1 VLREAIRQLE
11 LHGIAQMRTGLQ
23 GGLVIGKISPTY
35 TVELVSTYLKSTHLE
50 IRHLWETESYLHV
63 FAAGR
68 IAQIGDARDHAALQA
83 SMAELRTAT
92 PQTYLELA
100 HSLHRLIAD
109 RTGNRALSLFIRVL
123 TQCAI
128 PFLPKVDPRNLPYMI
143 DVHERL
149 VAAICQQEPKAAE
162 AIMTEL
168 YGRARAWM
176 GAEHAPRRRRTSPS

>member
-1 VLREAIRQLE
+1 MILN
-11 LHGIAQMRTGLQ
+11 H
-23 GGLVIGKISPTY
+23 IS
-35 TVELVSTYLKSTHLE
+35 
-50 IRHLWETESYLHV
+50 
-63 FAAGR
+63 
-68 IAQIGDARDHAALQA
+68 D
-83 SMAELRTAT
+83 ELRTAT